1 MQIKTIRHHY
11 LPTLV
16 TVWSNWNAYSLLVEM
31 VQPLCKTVQWFLT
44 KLKVLLQNATATVPI
59 GICPKELKAYV
70 HTKNMSMDIY
80 SSFIHN

>member
-1 MQIKTIRHHY
+1 
-11 LPTLV
+11 
-16 TVWSNWNAYSLLVEM
+16 M

-80 SSFIHN
+80 SSFIHNWQNFEATKMPFSKWMNK